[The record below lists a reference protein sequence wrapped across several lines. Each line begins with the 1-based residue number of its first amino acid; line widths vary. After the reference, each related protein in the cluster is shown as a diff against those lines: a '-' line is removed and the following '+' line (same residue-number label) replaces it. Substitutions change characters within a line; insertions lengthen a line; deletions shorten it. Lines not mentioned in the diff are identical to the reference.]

1 MIFLAFVSVLLV
13 ACGGGNS
20 NSSSG
25 FAPKNA
31 EAFETKFVNQIMT
44 LSSGTVAVV
53 LLGKRFRIIR
63 DNATEI
69 FSYTYT
75 NTGANTATS
84 STIENSSDCTQYW
97 TWTSA
102 LAGNASEGCAD
113 GSGGNYTFVFSG
125 SN

>member
-1 MIFLAFVSVLLV
+1 VLLV

-53 LLGKRFRIIR
+53 LLGKRQGYFPYNFNLLILVAIIMKKS
-63 DNATEI
+63 I
-69 FSYTYT
+69 YFYV
-75 NTGANTATS
+75 
-84 STIENSSDCTQYW
+84 
-97 TWTSA
+97 
-102 LAGNASEGCAD
+102 NASTRVDLGKSFM
-113 GSGGNYTFVFSG
+113 G
-125 SN
+125 